1 MNWKADRRLG
11 LAALCL
17 AASSWL
23 AGCGHAAVPSDRL
36 VVGIAV
42 GPNNFDPRIGSDE
55 ASQRVHQLIFASLFR
70 LDEHLRVVPDLAA
83 STETP
88 DPRTYVVGLRPGV
101 VFHDGRP
108 LTADDVVFT
117 FQSFLDPAFLSPR
130 KGAYR
135 LLESVRALDTLHVE
149 FRLREPFGSFPIN
162 LVMGIVPKHAA
173 NVSAHPIGAGPYVFE
188 RALPDDRVELKRF
201 DDYFGE
207 PAANAG
213 LVLKVIPDDTM
224 RGLELQKGSVDLVV
238 NDLPPDIVHQLRLEG
253 RLRLVTAAGTD
264 YAYVGINFRDP
275 ALTDVRVR
283 RALGYAVDASA
294 IVKYLRRELAL
305 PAVGILP
312 PMSWAFDADVP
323 VFQENLAKAA
333 ELLDAAGFPDPDG
346 PGPRSRLSL
355 SLKTST
361 AEFVRLQG
369 SVLQAQWRRV
379 GIQIDVQSQEF
390 ATLYADVLSGNF
402 QLFTLQWVGVSDPD
416 MLRRTF
422 HSNQVPPA
430 GFNRGHFADA
440 EVDRL
445 IDEAT
450 RTTDDAVRRSL
461 YGAAQRRIAEAV
473 PYVSLWYK
481 TNVAVYQPSLDGV
494 RLTPTADFGALKDV
508 YRIGGATTSR
518 LH

>member
-1 MNWKADRRLG
+1 VV
-11 LAALCL
+11 
-17 AASSWL
+17 
-23 AGCGHAAVPSDRL
+23 AGCGPTVATSDRL

-70 LDEHLRVVPDLAA
+70 LDEHLRVVPDLAV

-88 DPRTYVVGLRPGV
+88 DPRTYIVGLRPGV
-101 VFHDGRP
+101 VFHDGHS

-117 FQSFLDPAFLSPR
+117 FRSFLDPAFLSPR

-135 LLESVRALDTLHVE
+135 LLESVRALDPLHVE

-162 LVMGIVPKHAA
+162 LVMGIVPSHAT
-173 NVSAHPIGAGPYVFE
+173 NLSAHPIGAGPYVFE

-201 DDYFGE
+201 DRYFGG

-213 LVLKVIPDDTM
+213 LILKVIPDDTM

-238 NDLPPDIVHQLRLEG
+238 NDLPPDIVYQLRQEG
-253 RLRLVTAAGTD
+253 RLRMASVAGTD
-264 YAYVGINFRDP
+264 YAYVGINLRDR
-275 ALTDVRVR
+275 ALADVRVR
-283 RALGYAVDASA
+283 QALGYAVDKSA
-294 IVKYLRRELAL
+294 IVRYLRRDLAL

-312 PMSWAFDADVP
+312 PMSWAFDAGVP
-323 VFQENLAKAA
+323 VFEQNLQKAA
-333 ELLDAAGFPDPDG
+333 ELLDAAGYRDPDG
-346 PGPRSRLSL
+346 PGPRPRLSF

-369 SVLQAQWRRV
+369 SVLQEQLRRV

-430 GFNRGHFADA
+430 GFNRGHFADP

-481 TNVAVYQPSLDGV
+481 TNIAVYQPTLDGV

-508 YRIGGATTSR
+508 RRRRNTTESR
-518 LH
+518 LN